1 MTRRISFE
9 DVLFWLIGGII
20 CLMIGTMVVAAVG
33 GALAFVWLLPSPVVS
48 TRTLDDLEVPA
59 EVG

>member
-1 MTRRISFE
+1 VVGGLLG
-9 DVLFWLIGGII
+9 DAIG
-20 CLMIGTMVVAAVG
+20 IGHTMVVAAIG